1 MRQTKTIEI
10 KINLP
15 MDFPQEWSKE
25 EILFYL
31 NDSSWCCDNLIPL
44 LREYSDTNGCICGI
58 TQCSVLE
65 E

>member
-10 KINLP
+10 KIKLP
-15 MDFPQEWSKE
+15 MTFPQAWSNE
-25 EILFYL
+25 DINFYL
-31 NDSSWCCDNLIPL
+31 NDSSWCCSNLIPL